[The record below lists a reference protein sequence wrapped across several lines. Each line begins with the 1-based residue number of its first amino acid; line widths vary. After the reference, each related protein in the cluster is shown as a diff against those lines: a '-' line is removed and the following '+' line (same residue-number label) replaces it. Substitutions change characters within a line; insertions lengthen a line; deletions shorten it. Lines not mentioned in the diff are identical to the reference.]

1 MYESRM
7 SPGFRIF
14 AIITSEILMAKILII
29 EDDLTFSQILEGFL
43 TKHGHEPV
51 AVNDVKKSLK
61 LTAEQ
66 NFDLFLIDYRLPDG
80 TGLDVLS
87 HLRGLGM
94 TQPVIIMTS
103 FNDVRTAVK
112 SIQLGA
118 FDYIT
123 KPVNPDELLMIIN
136 NALGK
141 KEKPATSNSI
151 EHADAIKGK
160 STIADKL
167 YEHINLVAP
176 TDMSVII
183 QGETGTGKEYAARAL
198 HMHSKRKDKP
208 FIAIDCGALSKELAA
223 SELFGH
229 AKGAFTGALNDKK
242 GQFEAANGGT
252 LFLDEVGNLS
262 YEVQV
267 KMLRALQ
274 ERTIQPL
281 GSTKNIKVDVRIITA
296 TNDDLKNSVSN
307 GDFREDLYH
316 RLNEFKIQLPPLRE
330 RGKDVE
336 LFINHFIK
344 LSNEELNRNVQHLSP
359 ATKDL
364 LLQYDWPGNLRE
376 LKNVIKRM
384 VLLTPN
390 ETAEIESLPEEM
402 IISIN
407 QVPKHQGSD
416 LKAINEVNEKMLI
429 METLV
434 KVKYNKSKA
443 AKLLNIDRKTLYS
456 KMERYEI
463 E

>member
-1 MYESRM
+1 
-7 SPGFRIF
+7 
-14 AIITSEILMAKILII
+14 MAKILII
-29 EDDLTFSQILEGFL
+29 EDDSTFSQVLEGFL
-43 TKHGHEPV
+43 AKNGHEPSV
-51 AVNDVKKSLK
+51 VNDVKKAFK
-61 LTAEQ
+61 ITDQEK
-66 NFDLFLIDYRLPDG
+66 FDLLLIDYRLPDG
-80 TGLDVLS
+80 TGLDILS
-87 HLRGLGM
+87 HVLEKGLV
-94 TQPVIIMTS
+94 QPVIIMTS

-123 KPVNPDELLMIIN
+123 KPVNPDELLMLIKD
-136 NALGK
+136 ALGK
-141 KEKPATSNSI
+141 KGKDKSEPSV

-160 STIADKL
+160 SAIADKL

-183 QGETGTGKEYAARAL
+183 QGESGTGKEYAARSL
-198 HMHSKRKDKP
+198 HMQSNRSNKP
-208 FIAIDCGALSKELAA
+208 FVAIDCGALSKDLAA

-229 AKGAFTGALNDKK
+229 SKGAFTGALTDKK

-274 ERTIQPL
+274 ERVIQPV
-281 GSTKNIKVDVRIITA
+281 GSTKTIKVNVRIITA
-296 TNDDLKNSVSN
+296 TNDDLKTSVAN
-307 GDFREDLYH
+307 GSFREDLYH
-316 RLNEFKIQLPPLRE
+316 RLNEFKIQLPALRE
-330 RGKDVE
+330 RGKDIE

-344 LSNEELNRNVQHLSP
+344 LSNEELNRNVQHIS
-359 ATKDL
+359 AEAKDL

-384 VLLTPN
+384 VLLTSSD
-390 ETAEIESLPEEM
+390 TAAIDSLPEEM
-402 IISIN
+402 IISVN
-407 QVPKHQGSD
+407 QAPRTSTSD
-416 LKAINEVNEKMLI
+416 LKAINEVNEKAMI
-429 METLV
+429 IETLV

-456 KMERYEI
+456 KMERYDI

>member
-1 MYESRM
+1 
-7 SPGFRIF
+7 
-14 AIITSEILMAKILII
+14 MAKILII
-29 EDDLTFSQILEGFL
+29 EDDSTFSQVLEGFL
-43 TKHGHEPV
+43 TKNGHAPLV
-51 AVNDVKKSLK
+51 VNDVKKAYKITDQQS
-61 LTAEQ
+61 
-66 NFDLFLIDYRLPDG
+66 FDLLLIDYRLPDG
-80 TGLDVLS
+80 TGLDILS
-87 HLRGLGM
+87 HVLEKGLA
-94 TQPVIIMTS
+94 QPVIIMTS

-123 KPVNPDELLMIIN
+123 KPVNPDELLMVIK

-141 KEKPATSNSI
+141 KEKDRSAASV
-151 EHADAIKGK
+151 EHTDAIKGK
-160 STIADKL
+160 SSIADKL

-183 QGETGTGKEYAARAL
+183 QGESGTGKEYAARLL
-198 HMHSKRKDKP
+198 HMQSKRSGKP
-208 FIAIDCGALSKELAA
+208 FVAIDCGALSKDLAA

-229 AKGAFTGALNDKK
+229 AKGAFTGALTDKK
-242 GQFEAANGGT
+242 GQFEAADGGT

-274 ERTIQPL
+274 ERVIQPL
-281 GSTKNIKVDVRIITA
+281 GSTKTVKVDVRIITA
-296 TNDDLKNSVSN
+296 TNDDLKTSVAN
-307 GDFREDLYH
+307 GSFREDLYH
-316 RLNEFKIQLPPLRE
+316 RLNEFKIQLPALRE
-330 RGKDVE
+330 RGKDIE
-336 LFINHFIK
+336 LFINHFIT
-344 LSNEELNRNVQHLSP
+344 LSNQELDRNVQHIS
-359 ATKDL
+359 AEARDL

-384 VLLTPN
+384 VLLTG
-390 ETAEIESLPEEM
+390 TATADISSLPEEM
-402 IISIN
+402 IISVN
-407 QVPKHQGSD
+407 QAPRPSTSD
-416 LKAINEVNEKMLI
+416 LKAINETNEKAMI

-456 KMERYEI
+456 KMERYDI

>member
-1 MYESRM
+1 
-7 SPGFRIF
+7 
-14 AIITSEILMAKILII
+14 MAKILII
-29 EDDLTFSQILEGFL
+29 EDDSTFSQVLEGFL
-43 TKHGHEPV
+43 TKHGHEPHV
-51 AVNDVKKSLK
+51 VNDVKKAFK
-61 LTAEQ
+61 ITDEQ
-66 NFDLFLIDYRLPDG
+66 SFDLLLIDYRLPDG
-80 TGLDVLS
+80 TGLDILS
-87 HLRGLGM
+87 HILEKGQL
-94 TQPVIIMTS
+94 QPVIIMTS

-123 KPVNPDELLMIIN
+123 KPVNPDELLMIIK

-141 KEKPATSNSI
+141 KEKEKSGKSV
-151 EHADAIKGK
+151 EHDDAIKGK
-160 STIADKL
+160 SAIADKL

-183 QGETGTGKEYAARAL
+183 QGESGTGKEYAARAL
-198 HMHSKRKDKP
+198 HSQSKRNDKP

-229 AKGAFTGALNDKK
+229 IKGAFTGAITDKK

-274 ERTIQPL
+274 ERIIQPL
-281 GSTKNIKVDVRIITA
+281 GSTKSVKVDVRIITA
-296 TNDDLKNSVSN
+296 TNDDLKNSVAN
-307 GDFREDLYH
+307 GTFREDLYH
-316 RLNEFKIQLPPLRE
+316 RINEFKIQLPALRE
-330 RGKDVE
+330 RGKDIE
-336 LFINHFIK
+336 LFINHFVT
-344 LSNEELNRNVQHLSP
+344 LSNHELDRNVQHIST
-359 ATKDL
+359 AAKDL

-384 VLLTPN
+384 VLLTPGD
-390 ETAEIESLPEEM
+390 TADVDSLPDEM
-402 IISIN
+402 IVSVN
-407 QVPKHQGSD
+407 QVPRTNTSD
-416 LKAINEVNEKMLI
+416 LKAINEINEKAMI
-429 METLV
+429 IETLV

-456 KMERYEI
+456 KMERYDI

>member
-1 MYESRM
+1 
-7 SPGFRIF
+7 
-14 AIITSEILMAKILII
+14 MAKILII
-29 EDDLTFSQILEGFL
+29 EDDSTFSQVLEGFL
-43 TKHGHEPV
+43 TKHGHEAYV
-51 AVNDVKKSLK
+51 VNDVKKTFK
-61 LTAEQ
+61 ITEQ
-66 NFDLFLIDYRLPDG
+66 QSFDLLLIDYRLPDG
-80 TGLDVLS
+80 TGLDILS
-87 HLRGLGM
+87 HLLEKGM
-94 TQPVIIMTS
+94 LQPVIIMTS

-123 KPVNPDELLMIIN
+123 KPVNPDELLMIIK

-141 KEKPATSNSI
+141 KEKGKSGKSI
-151 EHADAIKGK
+151 EHTDAIKGK
-160 STIADKL
+160 SAIADKL

-183 QGETGTGKEYAARAL
+183 QGESGTGKEYAARAL
-198 HMHSKRKDKP
+198 HMQSKRRDKP
-208 FIAIDCGALSKELAA
+208 FVAIDCGALSKDLAA

-229 AKGAFTGALNDKK
+229 VKGAFTGALNDKK

-274 ERTIQPL
+274 ERIIQPL
-281 GSTKNIKVDVRIITA
+281 GSTKAIKVDVRIITA
-296 TNDDLKNSVSN
+296 TNDDLKNSVAS
-307 GDFREDLYH
+307 GTFREDLYH
-316 RLNEFKIQLPPLRE
+316 RLNEFKIQLPALRE
-330 RGKDVE
+330 RGKDIE
-336 LFINHFIK
+336 LFINHFIN
-344 LSNEELNRNVQHLSP
+344 LSNDELDRNVQNIS
-359 ATKDL
+359 AQAKEL

-384 VLLTPN
+384 VLLTPT
-390 ETAEIESLPEEM
+390 ETAALDSLPEEM
-402 IISIN
+402 IISVN
-407 QVPKHQGSD
+407 HSPRPNTSD
-416 LKAINEVNEKMLI
+416 LKAINEVNEKALI
-429 METLV
+429 IETLV

-456 KMERYEI
+456 KMERYDI